1 MYGPI
6 VFSTHRM
13 IKSPTEFTGGQYIT
27 GFAEFLINI
36 GDSFTLSDGLFTAPR
51 NGIYEFSISIF
62 HQGDGRN
69 VLAVVRNSEQ
79 VMKFNDHGFGNYM
92 DYTLTFNW
100 IMKLQRGDKIQL
112 QVVEGVFLCDNG
124 NRNCIF
130 NGKIIY

>member
-1 MYGPI
+1 
-6 VFSTHRM
+6 M
-13 IKSPTEFTGGQYIT
+13 IMNPTTFTVGQYIT

-51 NGIYEFSISIF
+51 NGTYEFSISIF

-79 VMKFNDHGFGNYM
+79 VMKFNDHGTGKNM

-112 QVVEGVFLCDNG
+112 QVESGSFYCDNELA
-124 NRNCIF
+124 NCIF
-130 NGKIIY
+130 NGKIL

>member
-6 VFSTHRM
+6 VFSTHGMNSTR
-13 IKSPTEFTGGQYIT
+13 FDVGQYIT

-79 VMKFNDHGFGNYM
+79 VVKFQDTQYA
-92 DYTLTFNW
+92 TLTFNW
-100 IMKLQRGDKIQL
+100 IMKLQRGDMIQL
-112 QVVEGVFLCDNG
+112 QVVQGQFYCDNG
-124 NRNCIF
+124 NSNCIF
-130 NGKIIY
+130 NGKIL